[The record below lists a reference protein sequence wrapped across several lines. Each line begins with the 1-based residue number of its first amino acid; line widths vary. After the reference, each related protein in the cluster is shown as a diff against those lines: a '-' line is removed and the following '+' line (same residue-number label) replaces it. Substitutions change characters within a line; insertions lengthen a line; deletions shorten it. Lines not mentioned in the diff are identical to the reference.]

1 MIPLFDRNE
10 QHAVTS
16 SGKTVRNRGMNP
28 SDDGLE
34 RARGIFRRHVR
45 RATFFERADAFI
57 VLSDNK
63 KSVLLSDGL
72 EKNIIRDIVEQ
83 SILCNL
89 HVSSCLNGGMNYH
102 ESKSPALHHIR
113 YPDCHRI
120 PVAAGSDLS

>member
-16 SGKTVRNRGMNP
+16 SGKTVRNRGMTP

-63 KSVLLSDGL
+63 KSVLLSDMNSFSFFG
-72 EKNIIRDIVEQ
+72 
-83 SILCNL
+83 LCNRTNFPL
-89 HVSSCLNGGMNYH
+89 FQNLILICC
-102 ESKSPALHHIR
+102 I
-113 YPDCHRI
+113 
-120 PVAAGSDLS
+120 